1 MQHGV
6 AAIRGIRSR
15 TSFVLPSAHRM
26 ERQLGLHRVFRTPSP
41 RSDAAVAERQP
52 LHAVRRAARSISAVT
67 ADRVSEKS
75 PLVGRSDIH
84 WTRSV
89 PAAGRRTSASS
100 SARWRG

>member
-26 ERQLGLHRVFRTPSP
+26 ERQLGLHRVFGTPSP
-41 RSDAAVAERQP
+41 RSDAAIEERQP
-52 LHAVRRAARSISAVT
+52 LHAVRRAARSISAVNS
-67 ADRVSEKS
+67 DRVSERS
-75 PLVGRSDIH
+75 PLVARSDIH

-89 PAAGRRTSASS
+89 PSAGRRTSAGT

>member
-6 AAIRGIRSR
+6 AAIRGTRTR

-67 ADRVSEKS
+67 SERVTDRS
-75 PLVGRSDIH
+75 PLVARNDIQ

-89 PAAGRRTSASS
+89 PAAGRRTSASN